1 MPSQIWITVLC
12 QFCGNAVERTQRLNG
27 KACCED
33 CEIEIFAT
41 TPSAKGAPTF
51 DELIKE
57 RKEKEKEIFFR
68 VMSKLYR
75 KLRL

>member
-27 KACCED
+27 KAYCED
-33 CEIEIFAT
+33 CEIMIFGS
-41 TPSAKGAPTF
+41 TPNSVKTPTF

-57 RKEKEKEIFFR
+57 RKDKEKEIFLR
-68 VMSKLYR
+68 VMSKLFR